1 MFLKNEE
8 VIDLPNE
15 QARTRRVYVLLFP
28 GFVLL
33 DATGPI
39 QVFSTTNNQCR
50 DEGVLATYDIHVVSQ
65 MGGPVTSASGI
76 TLLSEPLPTQSELA
90 GATLLVPGTQDLSIL
105 NDSEELCRW
114 LNLAHEQAER
124 TCSVCTG
131 AFLLAASSLLNGRR
145 ATTHWMDARALQTR
159 FPDVRVEPDAI
170 YVQDGRVWTS
180 AGISAGIDLA
190 LALVEKDLGRPLA
203 LRIAHRLVLYLK
215 RPGGQRQYSAEL
227 HAQIEASSFSGRL
240 SQWLL
245 ERLDRNIS
253 VDEMA
258 SALAVSSRTLHRQ
271 LIKETGRT
279 PAAWLKRLRMESA
292 CRALANPDISLKQI
306 ANRSGFGD
314 EYNMRRTFNLEL
326 GVTPSEYRKRI
337 CA

>member
-1 MFLKNEE
+1 MSENENTL
-8 VIDLPNE
+8 DLSTR
-15 QARTRRVYVLLFP
+15 QMMKRRVYVLLFP

-50 DEGVLATYDIHVVSQ
+50 DEGVLAGYEIQVVSQ
-65 MGGPVTSASGI
+65 SGGPIISASGI
-76 TLLSEPLPTQSELA
+76 TLLTEPLPPQSELI
-90 GATLLVPGTQDLSIL
+90 GATLMVPGTQDLSIL
-105 NDSEELCRW
+105 DQSQDLCLW
-114 LNLAHEQAER
+114 LSRAHNQTER

-131 AFLLAASSLLNGRR
+131 AFLIAAAGLLNGRR
-145 ATTHWMDARALQTR
+145 ATTHWMDARAMQTR
-159 FPDVRVEPDAI
+159 FPQIQVDADAI
-170 YVQDGRVWTS
+170 YVQDDRVWTS

-215 RPGGQRQYSAEL
+215 RSGGQRQYSAEL
-227 HAQIEASSFSGRL
+227 HAQTEESSLSGRL
-240 SQWLL
+240 SKWLL
-245 ERLDRNIS
+245 ERLDKNVN

-258 SALAVSSRTLHRQ
+258 NALAVSSRTLHRQ

-279 PAAWLKRLRMESA
+279 PAAWLKRLRLEAA
-292 CRALANPDISLKQI
+292 CRALANPELSLKQI
-306 ANRSGFGD
+306 AYRCGFGD
-314 EYNMRRTFNLEL
+314 EYNMRRTFNMEL

>member
-1 MFLKNEE
+1 MSPIETPLDSTHE
-8 VIDLPNE
+8 P
-15 QARTRRVYVLLFP
+15 ATRRRVYVLLFP

-39 QVFSTTNNQCR
+39 QVFSTTNNQCH
-50 DEGVLATYDIHVVSQ
+50 DEGVPASYDIHVVSQ
-65 MGGPVTSASGI
+65 GGGPVTSASGV
-76 TLLSEPLPTQSELA
+76 TLLSEPLPKEEELA

-105 NDSEELCRW
+105 DQSQALCAW
-114 LNLAHEQAER
+114 LNRSHEHADR

-131 AFLLAASSLLNGRR
+131 AFLLAAASLLDERR
-145 ATTHWMDARALQTR
+145 ATTHWMDAHALQTR
-159 FPDVRVEPDAI
+159 FPQVHVDADAI
-170 YVQDGRVWTS
+170 YVQDDRVWTS

-227 HAQIEASSFSGRL
+227 HAQTEESSLSGRL
-240 SQWLL
+240 SKWLL
-245 ERLDRNIS
+245 ERLDKSVN

-279 PAAWLKRLRMESA
+279 PAAWLKRLRLEAA
-292 CRALANPDISLKQI
+292 CRALASPELSLKQI
-306 ANRSGFGD
+306 AYRSGFGD

-337 CA
+337 GA

>member
-1 MFLKNEE
+1 M
-8 VIDLPNE
+8 
-15 QARTRRVYVLLFP
+15 RRRVYVLLFP

-50 DEGVLATYDIHVVSQ
+50 DEGVPGGYDIHVVSQ
-65 MGGPVTSASGI
+65 TGGPVTSASGI
-76 TLLSEPLPTQSELA
+76 TLLTEALPKEEELS

-105 NDSEELCRW
+105 DQSQALCAW
-114 LNLAHEQAER
+114 LSRSHEYTAR

-131 AFLLAASSLLNGRR
+131 AFLLAASSLLDERR
-145 ATTHWMDARALQTR
+145 ATTHWMDAQALQTR
-159 FPDVRVEPDAI
+159 FPQVHVDADAI

-190 LALVEKDLGRPLA
+190 LALVESDLGRPLA

-215 RPGGQRQYSAEL
+215 RSGGQRQYSAEL
-227 HAQIEASSFSGRL
+227 HAQTEENSLSGRL
-240 SQWLL
+240 SKWLL
-245 ERLDRNIS
+245 ERLDKSVS

-279 PAAWLKRLRMESA
+279 PAAWLKRLRLESA
-292 CRALANPDISLKQI
+292 CRALANPELSLKQI
-306 ANRSGFGD
+306 AYRSGFGD
-314 EYNMRRTFNLEL
+314 EYNMRRTFHLEL

-337 CA
+337 GAGAAL

>member
-1 MFLKNEE
+1 MPLHE
-8 VIDLPNE
+8 ITHYLAHE
-15 QARTRRVYVLLFP
+15 QTTQHRIYVLLFH

-50 DEGVLATYDIHVVSQ
+50 DEGLPTSYDIHVISQ
-65 MGGPVTSASGI
+65 TGGPITSASGI
-76 TLLSEPLPTQSELA
+76 TLLTEPLPNEEELS

-105 NDSEELCRW
+105 NESEELCRW
-114 LNLAHEQAER
+114 LTRAHEQTER

-131 AFLLAASSLLNGRR
+131 AFLIATAGLLNGRR
-145 ATTHWMDARALQTR
+145 ATTHWMDAHAMQIR
-159 FPDVRVEPDAI
+159 FPQIQVDADAI
-170 YVQDGRVWTS
+170 YVQDDKVWTS

-215 RPGGQRQYSAEL
+215 RSGGQRQYSAEL
-227 HAQIEASSFSGRL
+227 HTQTVESSLSGRL
-240 SQWLL
+240 SKWLL
-245 ERLDRNIS
+245 ERLDKSIS

-279 PAAWLKRLRMESA
+279 PAAWLKRLRLESA
-292 CRALANPDISLKQI
+292 CRALANPEQSLKQI
-306 ANRSGFGD
+306 AYRSGFGD
-314 EYNMRRTFNLEL
+314 EYNMRRTFNMEL

-337 CA
+337 VA